1 MKKTISVLLTI
12 FMLVMCLSFG
22 TATAFAM
29 TGADTAPA
37 INLDEP
43 TPISVSTTSLDD
55 EDSICVAKFTPEEDG
70 YYEFSA
76 DQVFST
82 GPAGDGEFASG
93 MISVMEINDSDVS
106 TVSFNIFIDRN
117 GLTAEQIEEFEDAGM
132 DLTNI
137 DKVVCIAE
145 LKKDVEYYITFN
157 QDGVNNYEANL
168 TVSKHTHDLKD
179 EERVNYEDGAD
190 GIYSVCQTWPCN
202 YEELKEAYEV
212 VYEITEGADQIIT
225 RGQELVI
232 TSDGPISKFQELYID
247 GNMVGNAD
255 YTAEEGSTIITVSSE
270 YLDELDLGEHTIRLA
285 YIDGKATT
293 KFTIEEEN
301 LTTDGAPT
309 TGNTSKTSPHTG
321 AGAMSAIGTL
331 AFIGAAAVAVKS
343 RKEKE

>member
-1 MKKTISVLLTI
+1 MKKVLSVLLSVSMMVVC
-12 FMLVMCLSFG
+12 FSLSS
-22 TATAFAM
+22 FAVFAI

-37 INLDEP
+37 VNLDEP
-43 TPISVSTTSLDD
+43 TPISVPTTTLDD
-55 EDSICVAKFTPEEDG
+55 EDALCVAKFTPAEDG

-82 GPAGDGEFASG
+82 GSAVEDEFASG
-93 MISVMEINDSDVS
+93 IISVMEINDTDVS
-106 TVSFNIFIDRN
+106 TANFNIFIDRN
-117 GLTAEQIEEFEDAGM
+117 GLTAEQIEEFEDAGL

-137 DKVVCIAE
+137 DKVLCIAE
-145 LKKDVEYYITFN
+145 LKKDVEYLVTFN

-168 TVSKHTHDLKD
+168 TVSKHIHDLKD

-190 GIYSVCQTWPCN
+190 GMYSVCQTWPCN

-225 RGQELVI
+225 RGQELVV
-232 TSDGPISKFQELYID
+232 TSSGPITKFQELYID
-247 GNMVGNAD
+247 GNAVGNAD

-301 LTTDGAPT
+301 LTTDSAPT
-309 TGNTSKTSPHTG
+309 AGNTSKTSPHTG
-321 AGAMSAIGTL
+321 AVTMSAIG
-331 AFIGAAAVAVKS
+331 AFAVLGAAAVGMIIK
-343 RKEKE
+343 RKII